1 MRCLGLPFI
10 SAWTLHR
17 SRSLEQ
23 VEVPMFQIRVN
34 GAGMKRLLVDAAMTR
49 PPRIDAAAMKGLR
62 VACVLVFALG
72 FARITSADS
81 MDVAELVSAESTE
94 VAEFDSAVST
104 EVAAVILSDDAM
116 PRGPGVADRLAII
129 REKIQ
134 NALEYPPLAQLLDSD
149 GDALVRFEID
159 RSGTAQNIRVV
170 QSSGH
175 DRLDTSAIRAVETAS
190 PLPWVYGPLEVPVH
204 FELSTP
210 H

>member
-1 MRCLGLPFI
+1 MRCLGPPPI

-34 GAGMKRLLVDAAMTR
+34 
-49 PPRIDAAAMKGLR
+49 AAAMKDLR
-62 VACVLVFALG
+62 VAYTLAFVLG
-72 FARITSADS
+72 FAGIASADSTEVAGITSAD
-81 MDVAELVSAESTE
+81 
-94 VAEFDSAVST
+94 ST

-116 PRGPGVADRLAII
+116 PQGPSVADRLAII

-134 NALEYPPLAQLLDSD
+134 NALEYPPLARLHDSD

-159 RSGTAQNIRVV
+159 RSGNAQNVRVV
-170 QSSGH
+170 RSSGH
-175 DRLDTSAIRAVETAS
+175 DLLDTSALHAVETAN

-204 FELSTP
+204 FELTAP
-210 H
+210 R

>member
-1 MRCLGLPFI
+1 MRCLGLPSI
-10 SAWTLHR
+10 LARTLHR

-23 VEVPMFQIRVN
+23 VEVSMFQVCVN
-34 GAGMKRLLVDAAMTR
+34 GSAMR
-49 PPRIDAAAMKGLR
+49 RVR
-62 VACVLVFALG
+62 VAYTLVFMLG
-72 FARITSADS
+72 FAGIASGDS
-81 MDVAELVSAESTE
+81 VE
-94 VAEFDSAVST
+94 VAGIAPAASGDSA

-116 PRGPGVADRLAII
+116 PQGPSVADRLAII

-134 NALEYPPLAQLLDSD
+134 NALEYPPLARLHDSD

-159 RSGTAQNIRVV
+159 RSGSAENVRVV
-170 QSSGH
+170 RSSGN

-204 FELSTP
+204 FKLTAP

>member
-1 MRCLGLPFI
+1 MRCLGPPFI

-34 GAGMKRLLVDAAMTR
+34 GA
-49 PPRIDAAAMKGLR
+49 AMKDLR
-62 VACVLVFALG
+62 VAYTLVFALG
-72 FARITSADS
+72 FVGIASAD
-81 MDVAELVSAESTE
+81 STE
-94 VAEFDSAVST
+94 VAEIASADST

-116 PRGPGVADRLAII
+116 PRSPSVADRLAII

-134 NALEYPPLAQLLDSD
+134 NALEYPQLARLHDSD

-159 RSGTAQNIRVV
+159 RSGSALNVRVV
-170 QSSGH
+170 RSSGH
-175 DRLDTSAIRAVETAS
+175 DLLDTSALHAVETAN

-204 FELSTP
+204 FKLTAP
-210 H
+210 R